1 MYNLCIFSYAL
12 ENNDTISVENTGTL
26 RIGDTLNLEY
36 PLVGNVT
43 TLIHEPSDISSIQNI
58 AALEDIN
65 VVGEEEIIIGTVV
78 EDISSEGLKSVKTFE
93 EMNLQRNEEF
103 KVQNC
108 MQVGS
113 MEDVS
118 KIENFIEKEIENFNR

>member
-1 MYNLCIFSYAL
+1 M
-12 ENNDTISVENTGTL
+12 

-93 EMNLQRNEEF
+93 EINSKMRSLLSIRN
-103 KVQNC
+103 
-108 MQVGS
+108 
-113 MEDVS
+113 
-118 KIENFIEKEIENFNR
+118 